1 MFNLKSAFRLAKIT
15 PKYIEDI
22 PPQFLSTKEEMQ
34 NDVMKDYM
42 QPDSDMSWDELCSQ
56 MEMIEGWYNDDEN
69 NGDTQ

>member
-1 MFNLKSAFRLAKIT
+1 MPT
-15 PKYIEDI
+15 YIEDI

-56 MEMIEGWYNDDEN
+56 MEMIEGWYSDDEN

>member
-1 MFNLKSAFRLAKIT
+1 MFNLESAFRLAKIT

-42 QPDSDMSWDELCSQ
+42 QPDSDMSWDDLTEQMQEIEL
-56 MEMIEGWYNDDEN
+56 MFNDEV
-69 NGDTQ
+69 